1 MKRII
6 TTVLI
11 IATLMILCVGCGKS
25 KGNDVSGT
33 YKLLSMGGMS
43 IADLQKQ
50 YDEMGIEMNVEDMV
64 TVELKSDDTFTMKM
78 DKDSQSGTYS
88 IDGEKISLTV
98 DGDTEEGTLK
108 GKTLTIG
115 SGNEEMVFEK
125 K

>member
-6 TTVLI
+6 TTILM
-11 IATLMILCVGCGKS
+11 IATLMILCVGCGKG
-25 KGNDVSGT
+25 KDVSGT
-33 YKLLSMGGMS
+33 YKLKSMGGMS